1 MHFTQLDS
9 PCLIVDAA
17 VVKHNIDEMIR
28 MVGDIHRLRPHIKT
42 HKTAEGIQA
51 MMKAGI
57 QKFKCATIAEAELL
71 ALNGVKDILLAYQPV
86 GPKVERLY
94 QLNATYP
101 GIQFGCLVD
110 NEHAATE
117 IGNFFHQH
125 QGRLDVYV
133 DLNVGMNRT
142 GIAPQHALPLFK
154 ALQHMP
160 GLRFRGLHV
169 YDGQHRQVNYEEKA
183 KACEQGFESV
193 YTLIHA
199 MKSEEISDPIIIA
212 GGSPSFSV
220 HAQHADRDC
229 SPGTN
234 IFWDK
239 GYATICPEQHFEP
252 AVKIL
257 TRVISLPDVH
267 KICID
272 LGHKAVAS
280 ENEITKRI
288 FFPDHPHLKPL
299 SQSEEHMVL
308 ETDGSHTFKPGDM
321 LIGIPYHICPTV
333 ALHENLFEVKE
344 GEVIKEWNVVARKRK
359 INI

>member
-117 IGNFFHQH
+117 IKK
-125 QGRLDVYV
+125 Y
-133 DLNVGMNRT
+133 
-142 GIAPQHALPLFK
+142 PQK
-154 ALQHMP
+154 
-160 GLRFRGLHV
+160 
-169 YDGQHRQVNYEEKA
+169 
-183 KACEQGFESV
+183 
-193 YTLIHA
+193 
-199 MKSEEISDPIIIA
+199 
-212 GGSPSFSV
+212 
-220 HAQHADRDC
+220 
-229 SPGTN
+229 
-234 IFWDK
+234 IF
-239 GYATICPEQHFEP
+239 TEM
-252 AVKIL
+252 L
-257 TRVISLPDVH
+257 
-267 KICID
+267 
-272 LGHKAVAS
+272 
-280 ENEITKRI
+280 
-288 FFPDHPHLKPL
+288 
-299 SQSEEHMVL
+299 L
-308 ETDGSHTFKPGDM
+308 E
-321 LIGIPYHICPTV
+321 
-333 ALHENLFEVKE
+333 
-344 GEVIKEWNVVARKRK
+344 
-359 INI
+359 

>member
-94 QLNATYP
+94 QLNATFP

-110 NEHAATE
+110 NEQAATE

-125 QGRLDVYV
+125 QVRLDVYV

-142 GIAPQHALPLFK
+142 GIAPQHALPLIK

-199 MKSEEISDPIIIA
+199 MKSEGISNPIIIA

-252 AVKIL
+252 AVKVL

-288 FFPDHPHLKPL
+288 FFPDYPFLKPL

-321 LIGIPYHICPTV
+321 LIGIPFHICPTV

-344 GEVIKEWNVVARKRK
+344 GEVIKVWNVVARKRK